1 MAVKQEIITCPAP
14 AVEHLDKYGF
24 LFGYPIAHSLSPLL
38 HQTVYQNLGLN
49 WDYFPLPS
57 TDVDAFLKLV
67 RDPRCYGKLRLFSKM
82 LQCPTCTHTQIGS
95 SVTMPHKVAI
105 IPHLDEI
112 TPEGRA
118 VGACNTIFFRGDK
131 LVGTNTDTIGV
142 RESFVQN
149 VTAPEQVYR
158 GRPGLVIGGGGA
170 ARSAV
175 YALHAFLGCKT
186 IYLVNRD
193 PAEVEAVMSWCKSQ
207 GYGEGLRHVSTAAE
221 AETLEGAGAIV
232 ACVPNFP
239 PVSEAEIEARKII
252 EIFLTKPHKG
262 AMLEMCYHPTPYT
275 EVGNLAEKAG
285 WQVILGTE
293 AMLYQGFEQD
303 RFWTGK
309 RLEDLPVKVTK
320 DVIAAELAK
329 TRH

>member
-1 MAVKQEIITCPAP
+1 
-14 AVEHLDKYGF
+14 
-24 LFGYPIAHSLSPLL
+24 
-38 HQTVYQNLGLN
+38 
-49 WDYFPLPS
+49 
-57 TDVDAFLKLV
+57 
-67 RDPRCYGKLRLFSKM
+67 
-82 LQCPTCTHTQIGS
+82 
-95 SVTMPHKVAI
+95 MPHKVNI
-105 IPHLDEI
+105 ISHLDEI

-118 VGACNTIFFRGDK
+118 VGACNTIFRRGEK

-142 RESFVQN
+142 REAFVQN
-149 VTAPEQVYR
+149 VAAPDQVYR

-175 YALHAFLGCKT
+175 YALHAFMGCKT
-186 IYLVNRD
+186 IYIVNRD
-193 PAEVEAVMSWCKSQ
+193 PSEVEAVMSWCKSQ

-239 PVSEAEIEARKII
+239 PVTQAEVEARKII
-252 EIFLTKPHKG
+252 EVFLAKSHKG
-262 AMLEMCYHPTPYT
+262 AILEMCYHPTPYT

-309 RLEDLPVKVTK
+309 DLEELPVKVTK
-320 DVIAAELAK
+320 EVIAVELAK
-329 TRH
+329 AQH